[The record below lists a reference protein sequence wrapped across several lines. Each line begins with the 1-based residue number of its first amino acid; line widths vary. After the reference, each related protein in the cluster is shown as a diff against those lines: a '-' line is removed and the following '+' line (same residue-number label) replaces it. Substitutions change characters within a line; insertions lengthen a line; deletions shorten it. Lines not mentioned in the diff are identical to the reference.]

1 VEEEEEES
9 SCRRDRGANKEEH
22 MDHPYVISSPLLLP
36 IFGSPYKKKEKIPK
50 KKKAQNG
57 TVLNDTILLLPLDM
71 QQGKKKVFEFV
82 FFPRSLSQPNIDK
95 SYPPHALP
103 SC

>member
-50 KKKAQNG
+50 KKSPKRYR
-57 TVLNDTILLLPLDM
+57 
-71 QQGKKKVFEFV
+71 FERHYSSSS
-82 FFPRSLSQPNIDK
+82 PR
-95 SYPPHALP
+95 HAAGEEEGF
-103 SC
+103 